1 MKITEREQKILD
13 LRDNKWTYKRIG
25 KSFGFSTQR
34 ARQINMKALRKIDFN
49 SKVYSKLPINDKSSI
64 FRLDLPVRA
73 YNALRSSNINTIGDI
88 IKGGSWELLKIKNL
102 GKKSVCAIIKEL
114 SRYGFY
120 TWNFR
125 K

>member
-1 MKITEREQKILD
+1 MKITEREKKVLD
-13 LRDNKWTYKRIG
+13 LRDNKWTYKKIG
-25 KSFGFSTQR
+25 ERFGFSTER

-49 SKVYSKLPINDKSSI
+49 SKVDSKLPINNKSSI
-64 FRLDLPVRA
+64 FRLDVPVRA
-73 YNALRSSNINTIGDI
+73 HNALRSSNINTIGDI

-102 GKKSVCAIIKEL
+102 GKKSVCAIRNEL